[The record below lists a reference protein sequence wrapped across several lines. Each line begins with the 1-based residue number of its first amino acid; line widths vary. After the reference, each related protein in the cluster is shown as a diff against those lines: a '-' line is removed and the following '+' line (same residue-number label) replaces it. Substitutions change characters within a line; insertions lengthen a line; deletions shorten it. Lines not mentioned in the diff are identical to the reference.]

1 MNWRYSYLTILI
13 IGLVLV
19 AGLISGLWIRRSHL
33 QMEKLK
39 TEHMKLIAEQGA
51 LAEEVRAINT
61 EINGRDKEIKNLRT
75 KIQSLGRETDNLAK
89 IQKQLLEQQIDQSVA
104 ERTQLSAR
112 LKESETEAEG
122 LRGDKENTERTIEIQ
137 RRSISSLKEEIAA
150 GQSKIA
156 QLAETEETL
165 QETIIEREQTIS
177 ELTQNRRQILEQLS
191 EARAR
196 INMANAQV
204 EQSVAERT
212 QLSARLKEIETE
224 AEGLR
229 EGKENTERTIEIQ
242 RRSISSLKEE
252 IAAGQI
258 NMAQLAKMAET
269 LRGTK
274 IKREQTISELTK
286 KQRQLLE
293 QLYKAQ
299 ADKSSLNK
307 IIESHQ
313 KQGEKYQ
320 DRLTELS
327 QINSDL
333 QQRMKA
339 FLEEVN
345 KGKAY
350 TQQLM
355 IEKTQLMD
363 RLREVKGGA
372 TELTEAMEVA
382 KRTVQIQQQLIASLR
397 DEVATGQIKIVQL
410 ASRVTIHVKDNILF
424 DSGKASLKPSGVAV
438 LEKIGKTLQKFRDRR
453 IQVEGHTDS
462 RPLGWELRDKYP
474 TNWELSGA
482 RAAIVVRYLI
492 DDVGIEATR
501 LSAVGYAS
509 YQPVASNDSPEGQQ
523 ENRRV
528 EIAVLPLQLVALENM
543 K

>member
-1 MNWRYSYLTILI
+1 
-13 IGLVLV
+13 
-19 AGLISGLWIRRSHL
+19 
-33 QMEKLK
+33 MEKLK
-39 TEHMKLIAEQGA
+39 TENMKLIAEKGA
-51 LAEEVRAINT
+51 LAEEVRALNT

-75 KIQSLGRETDNLAK
+75 KIQSLGREAEKLA
-89 IQKQLLEQQIDQSVA
+89 QKQQKLLEQQMDQSVV

-112 LKESETEAEG
+112 LKEIETEMKG
-122 LRGDKENTERTIEIQ
+122 LREAKEKTERTIEIQ
-137 RRSISSLKEEIAA
+137 RRSISSLKDEIAA
-150 GQSKIA
+150 GQNKIA
-156 QLAETEETL
+156 QLAETRETL
-165 QETIIEREQTIS
+165 QETIIEREQTLS
-177 ELTQNRRQILEQLS
+177 ELAQNQRQLLEQLS
-191 EARAR
+191 EDRAG

-212 QLSARLKEIETE
+212 QLSARFKEIKTE

-229 EGKENTERTIEIQ
+229 EAKEKTERTIEIQ
-242 RRSISSLKEE
+242 RQSISSLKGE

-274 IKREQTISELTK
+274 IKREQTISELTQ

-293 QLYKAQ
+293 QLDKAQ

-313 KQGEKYQ
+313 RQGEKYQ
-320 DRLTELS
+320 ERLTELS
-327 QINSDL
+327 KINHDL
-333 QQRMKA
+333 QQRMKT

-363 RLREVKGGA
+363 QLREGEGGA
-372 TELTEAMEVA
+372 KELTEAMEVA

-410 ASRVTIHVKDNILF
+410 ASRVTIHVQDNILF

-438 LEKIGKTLQKFRDRR
+438 LKKIGKTLQRFRDRR
-453 IQVEGHTDS
+453 IQIEGHTDS
-462 RPLGWELRDKYP
+462 RSLRWELREKYP
-474 TNWELSGA
+474 TNWELSAA

-528 EIAVLPLQLVALENM
+528 EIAVLPLQRPALENM